1 MLGIVSSAT
10 SSQTLA
16 LIPVEIKS
24 HSKSSVME
32 YTEDCA
38 YLFSCNMPH
47 YDLNAQWKTIDGQ
60 MKKMI
65 TKD

>member
-1 MLGIVSSAT
+1 
-10 SSQTLA
+10 
-16 LIPVEIKS
+16 
-24 HSKSSVME
+24 ME

-65 TKD
+65 TKDWTPLISFCIC

>member
-1 MLGIVSSAT
+1 
-10 SSQTLA
+10 
-16 LIPVEIKS
+16 
-24 HSKSSVME
+24 ME

-47 YDLNAQWKTIDGQ
+47 YDLNADQWKTIDGQ

-65 TKD
+65 TKDWTPLISFCIC